1 MEDSVL
7 KDCMQYIETHL
18 TEKLSLSLIAGYAGY
33 SEYHFSRVFHE
44 KMQCSVMDYVR
55 KRRLYKAAEKILEG
69 KRIVDVAY
77 EYGWQSHNSFTRAFR
92 TEYGVPPSFLRAMHL
107 VLAEGGRKMGPIT
120 LKKYSE
126 DMSGEELFEILKH
139 TFLKNEIKYDEA
151 ECKRM
156 YDRCCTVYDG
166 IKRYS
171 GSEYATHPLQVA
183 VLLAEIGAEETVVY
197 AGMFCDVFRKVQDVE
212 KTEILARDFPQNVWE
227 LVQEVNQCEDVEEV
241 EKEEIVLIKL
251 AERLHNMR
259 TIEYIDE
266 SQVKKRARE
275 TFEKFLPI
283 ARRLGNNKL
292 TTELNDLTMRYM
304 CKDFIDNSFYH
315 GIK

>member
-18 TEKLSLSLIAGYAGY
+18 TEKLSLSSIAEYAGY
-33 SEYHFSRVFHE
+33 SEYHFSRLFHE

-55 KRRLYKAAEKILEG
+55 KRRLYKAAENILEG

-77 EYGWQSHNSFTRAFR
+77 EFDWQSHNSFTRAFKS
-92 TEYGVPPSFLRAMHL
+92 EYGVPPSLLRAMHM
-107 VLAEGGRKMGPIT
+107 VLAEGGRKMEQIT
-120 LKKYSE
+120 LKNCS
-126 DMSGEELFEILKH
+126 DDTSREELFEILKT
-139 TFLKNEIKYDEA
+139 TFSENEIKYDEA
-151 ECKRM
+151 ECRKM
-156 YDRCCTVYDG
+156 YDRCCAVYDG

-183 VLLAEIGAEETVVY
+183 VLLADMGAEETVVY
-197 AGMFCDVFRKVQDVE
+197 AGMFCDVFRKVKNAE
-212 KTEILARDFPQNVWE
+212 KIASLAQDFPQDVWE
-227 LVQEVNQCEDVEEV
+227 LVNGVNMCEKMAEEENEAV
-241 EKEEIVLIKL
+241 VLIKL

-266 SQVKKRARE
+266 SQMNKRAQE

-283 ARRLGNNKL
+283 ARKMGNKKL
-292 TTELNDLTMRYM
+292 VTELNDLTMKY
-304 CKDFIDNSFYH
+304 I
-315 GIK
+315 